1 MKKVVWAIGSLGLS
15 MILLVA
21 LSSRRVGE
29 LFGYVQA
36 TADHTVQG
44 IEDNVPDAIRD
55 QKLQND
61 IEQARGDIIDRRVK
75 LNLASS
81 EIRRMQ
87 EEIEQLTAATS
98 RRETILAEAYPAL
111 EAAAADRLTQVS
123 FAGTKWIPTELGAE
137 IDRLLMEQDR
147 DERQL
152 TIRREALERLVKSV
166 EDGSTAI
173 TQMQAKLVEAE
184 NEFQV
189 LVVRREQAANE
200 NELLD
205 LVASAGRTG
214 TTAAAE
220 IGSNLEGLRSDVEK
234 LEARNEARRD
244 AAPPG
249 DQDSGRLTQAWDR
262 LAKLKALNERLASAK
277 QSEPIVKTKSMEASA
292 AKGEAIPASV
302 SPEAEAAE
310 KSPNT
315 ETSKDKDVIIVI
327 KDAALNPAKAENE

>member
-1 MKKVVWAIGSLGLS
+1 MKKIVLALGSLGLS
-15 MILLVA
+15 LILLVA
-21 LSSRRVGE
+21 MSSRRVGE
-29 LFGYVQA
+29 FFGYVKA

-44 IEDNVPDAIRD
+44 LEENVPNAIRD

-61 IEQARGDIIDRRVK
+61 IEQARGEIIDRRVK

-87 EEIEQLTAATS
+87 DEIDQLTAAAN

-152 TIRREALERLVKSV
+152 TIRREAMVRLVKSV
-166 EDGSTAI
+166 EDGSAAI

-200 NELLD
+200 NDLLD

-214 TTAAAE
+214 KTAAAE
-220 IGSNLEGLRSDVEK
+220 IGTNLDGLRTDVEK

-249 DQDSGRLTQAWDR
+249 DRDSGRLTQAWDR
-262 LAKLKALNERLASAK
+262 LARLKALNEKLSAGKNQHLAGHTGEATA
-277 QSEPIVKTKSMEASA
+277 QNSEPALDSS
-292 AKGEAIPASV
+292 GPAI
-302 SPEAEAAE
+302 EAAE
-310 KSPNT
+310 KSANST
-315 ETSKDKDVIIVI
+315 TSKDNDVIIVI

>member
-1 MKKVVWAIGSLGLS
+1 MKKIVLTLGSLGLS
-15 MILLVA
+15 LILLVA
-21 LSSRRVGE
+21 MSSRRVGE
-29 LFGYVQA
+29 LFGYVKA
-36 TADHTVQG
+36 TADHTVEG
-44 IEDNVPDAIRD
+44 LEDNVPNAIRD

-61 IEQARGDIIDRRVK
+61 IEQARGEIIDRRVK

-87 EEIEQLTAATS
+87 DEIDQLSAAS
-98 RRETILAEAYPAL
+98 NRRETILAEAYPAL

-152 TIRREALERLVKSV
+152 KIRREAMERLVKSV
-166 EDGSTAI
+166 EDGSAAI

-200 NELLD
+200 NDLLD

-214 TTAAAE
+214 KTAAAE
-220 IGSNLEGLRSDVEK
+220 IGTNLDGLRTDVEK

-244 AAPPG
+244 AAPAG
-249 DQDSGRLTQAWDR
+249 DRDSSRLTQAWDR
-262 LAKLKALNERLASAK
+262 LARLKALNEKLTAGKNQNPAG
-277 QSEPIVKTKSMEASA
+277 QTGEATAENSEPASDSSSP
-292 AKGEAIPASV
+292 AI
-302 SPEAEAAE
+302 EAAE
-310 KSPNT
+310 KSANST
-315 ETSKDKDVIIVI
+315 TSKVNDVIIVI
-327 KDAALNPAKAENE
+327 KDAALNPAKVENQE

>member
-1 MKKVVWAIGSLGLS
+1 MKKIVWALGSLGLS
-15 MILLVA
+15 LIVLVA

-29 LFGYVQA
+29 LFGYVKA
-36 TADHTVQG
+36 TADQTVQG
-44 IEDNVPDAIRD
+44 LEENVPNAIRD

-61 IEQARGDIIDRRVK
+61 IEQARGEIIDRRVK

-87 EEIEQLTAATS
+87 DEIDQLTAAAN

-111 EAAAADRLTQVS
+111 EAAAADRLTEVS
-123 FAGTKWIPTELGAE
+123 FAGTKWIPTELGGE
-137 IDRLLMEQDR
+137 IDRMLMEQDR

-152 TIRREALERLVKSV
+152 TIRREAMVRLVKSV
-166 EDGSTAI
+166 EDGSSAI
-173 TQMQAKLVEAE
+173 TQMQAKLGEAE

-214 TTAAAE
+214 KTAAAE
-220 IGSNLEGLRSDVEK
+220 IGSNLEGLRSDVEQ

-249 DQDSGRLTQAWDR
+249 DRDSGRLTQAWDR
-262 LAKLKALNERLASAK
+262 LARLKALNEKR
-277 QSEPIVKTKSMEASA
+277 TA
-292 AKGEAIPASV
+292 AKGIAPAGNANGASAETDEAVLATASPAV
-302 SPEAEAAE
+302 AAAE
-310 KSPNT
+310 KSANAT
-315 ETSKDKDVIIVI
+315 TSKDNDVIIVI